1 MSPADILEQLNSCGS
16 VTASAENG
24 GVLNANV
31 APDRLKDTVHFV
43 RDTLAMDMLNFIT
56 AIDWIASNEIEL
68 VYNLLST
75 RTQDKL
81 VLKVRVPRENGS
93 VATVSDL
100 YRAAEWHERETS
112 ELFGIRFDG
121 HPDPR
126 PLLLPEDF
134 KGFPLKKDF
143 THPNLIRLPEVK

>member
-1 MSPADILEQLNSCGS
+1 MTPADILEQLNSCGS
-16 VTASAENG
+16 VTASTENG
-24 GVLNANV
+24 GVLNAII

-43 RDTLAMDMLNFIT
+43 RDILAMDMLNFVT
-56 AIDWIASNEIEL
+56 AIDWIASNELEL

-100 YRAAEWHERETS
+100 YRTAEWHERETS
-112 ELFGIRFDG
+112 ELFGIHFDG

-126 PLLLPEDF
+126 PLLLPEEF

-143 THPNLIRLPEVK
+143 THPNFIRLPEVK